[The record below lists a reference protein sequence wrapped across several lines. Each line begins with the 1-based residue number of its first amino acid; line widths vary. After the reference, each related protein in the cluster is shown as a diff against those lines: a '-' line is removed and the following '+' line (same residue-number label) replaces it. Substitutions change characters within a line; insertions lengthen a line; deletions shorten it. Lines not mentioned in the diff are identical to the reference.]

1 MAATDSTGSVV
12 SDGTVPGAL
21 PGTIRR
27 VILSHGLAA
36 LGMSVAWPLL
46 LLLVWH
52 ETHSEVLLGL
62 AGAARML
69 PYVMFSW
76 ATGRLADRFR
86 RDRVVRW
93 TLWARVALLTLM
105 ASCLA
110 VDWTWAALGAA
121 TLAIAVATP
130 AFPALAA
137 AMPTAAG
144 ASSQRATDLLVTVE
158 VASFVVGPALGGAL
172 LALPTRSLIP
182 ATAVLLVVVAAVL
195 FVRVRL
201 PHVADGCAESNPKIL
216 PLVRK
221 SGELRGAIAVVCALN
236 AGIAAMA
243 LVLLPFA
250 EQAWDDTG
258 TGIRHSHRSARLRRV
273 GCTVA
278 GSPRTFTTRAG
289 PSRVAALRRLPAAG
303 PARPVSGLCS
313 GATGAGWGS
322 RRARGSGRDLDH
334 AGLHA
339 RRNAGQRVG
348 VGGHG
353 HDLDRDGR
361 LTHHAGV
368 GVRPRPEPRHRPGG
382 GGHDGS
388 LSLGEGTTVCRDVD
402 ACLSGGY
409 SGRCVA
415 TSSNRLRAPSSHC

>member
-93 TLWARVALLTLM
+93 TLWTRVALLTLM
-105 ASCLA
+105 GSFLA

-182 ATAVLLVVVAAVL
+182 ATAVLLALVAAVL

-201 PHVADGCAESNPKIL
+201 PHVVDGCAESNPKIL
-216 PLVRK
+216 PLVRR
-221 SGELRGAIAVVCALN
+221 SAELRGAIAVVCALN

-250 EQAWDDTG
+250 EQAWDDSGQGFGIATAALGFGALGAPLLARLGRSPQGRARAGLLLSGVCLLLVLPAPSVVFALVPLALAGAADVHAEAAATSIMQDYTPDAMRASVLGLADTAMISTAMVASLITPALASALGPNLVIALVAVG
-258 TGIRHSHRSARLRRV
+258 TMAAGRWAKEPRSAAMSMPA
-273 GCTVA
+273 T
-278 GSPRTFTTRAG
+278 
-289 PSRVAALRRLPAAG
+289 AAATQDAA
-303 PARPVSGLCS
+303 
-313 GATGAGWGS
+313 
-322 RRARGSGRDLDH
+322 
-334 AGLHA
+334 
-339 RRNAGQRVG
+339 
-348 VGGHG
+348 
-353 HDLDRDGR
+353 
-361 LTHHAGV
+361 
-368 GVRPRPEPRHRPGG
+368 
-382 GGHDGS
+382 
-388 LSLGEGTTVCRDVD
+388 
-402 ACLSGGY
+402 
-409 SGRCVA
+409 
-415 TSSNRLRAPSSHC
+415 